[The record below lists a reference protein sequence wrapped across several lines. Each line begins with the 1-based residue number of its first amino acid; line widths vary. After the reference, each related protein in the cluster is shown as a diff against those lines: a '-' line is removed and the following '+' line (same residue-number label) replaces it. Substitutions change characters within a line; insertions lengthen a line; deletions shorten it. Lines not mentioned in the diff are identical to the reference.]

1 MHVNLEKHTRRIF
14 RRTERELP
22 IDLSVLTIFGCSG
35 VPADHARIT
44 IFNVPDGM
52 NCTALN
58 GRANGI
64 AVGRSGVVHLCSD
77 DN

>member
-1 MHVNLEKHTRRIF
+1 
-14 RRTERELP
+14 
-22 IDLSVLTIFGCSG
+22 
-35 VPADHARIT
+35 
-44 IFNVPDGM
+44 VPDGM